1 MTATDTALLERDF
14 FRAFMGRAAFPDA
27 HEALLVIRPDWF
39 ALGALRQA
47 WRAVQYLTDQGADPD
62 AWSLLQ
68 VMREHG
74 ASGAEIQTVQ
84 MELESP
90 VDVSSLRPMVR
101 ALRETWTRRRME
113 LIGNRLQ
120 GGAYT
125 LDMAELLE
133 GAAETLGEIQL
144 LEARSD
150 RYVVQDYAD
159 LVETAASGTPLY
171 AGTRAENRIRFGIP
185 KLDRA
190 LNAGPGTLGVV
201 AAKTSAGKTSLAIQA
216 LLATAKA
223 GKKALLI
230 SLEMEREEVG
240 AKVAA
245 HLSGMDSSEI
255 LRGVW
260 GAHGLEPHGGF
271 QVDYPTKSW
280 LGNARGLH
288 VPSGEPW
295 AAIEA
300 AIRREARKG
309 LDCVIL
315 DYFTL
320 IEAPDVKGQ
329 VSTAYRLGELSKAM
343 RRLAAQLGL
352 TICVLSQFNR
362 GVEDGKEPSL
372 ENLRETGQ
380 LEQDAA
386 YVVLLWTER
395 AKYEPHENR
404 IVNGRLAKNRN
415 GARWV
420 LARTEFNPKANRFTE
435 QERETSSYS
444 RAACAASKD

>member
-1 MTATDTALLERDF
+1 
-14 FRAFMGRAAFPDA
+14 
-27 HEALLVIRPDWF
+27 
-39 ALGALRQA
+39 
-47 WRAVQYLTDQGADPD
+47 
-62 AWSLLQ
+62 
-68 VMREHG
+68 
-74 ASGAEIQTVQ
+74 
-84 MELESP
+84 
-90 VDVSSLRPMVR
+90 
-101 ALRETWTRRRME
+101 
-113 LIGNRLQ
+113 
-120 GGAYT
+120 
-125 LDMAELLE
+125 
-133 GAAETLGEIQL
+133 
-144 LEARSD
+144 
-150 RYVVQDYAD
+150 
-159 LVETAASGTPLY
+159 
-171 AGTRAENRIRFGIP
+171 
-185 KLDRA
+185 
-190 LNAGPGTLGVV
+190 
-201 AAKTSAGKTSLAIQA
+201 
-216 LLATAKA
+216 
-223 GKKALLI
+223 
-230 SLEMEREEVG
+230 
-240 AKVAA
+240 
-245 HLSGMDSSEI
+245 
-255 LRGVW
+255 
-260 GAHGLEPHGGF
+260 
-271 QVDYPTKSW
+271 VDYPTKSW